1 MRLPGREQALS
12 IRSKDMGGAAH
23 FREYAELVRVIKER
37 GRFPLAGVTD
47 IRPWL
52 SRLGPTNAYLLPE
65 EFLSISVCLT
75 ASESIRQLQNEQFSK
90 LYPLLS
96 SLIDG
101 ISDESALVR
110 EIGRVL
116 DEKGELR
123 DSASPEL
130 LRIRKEVR
138 SIKARAKD

>member
-96 SLIDG
+96 SLIDV
-101 ISDESALVR
+101 ISDESALIR
-110 EIGRVL
+110 EIGRVF
-116 DEKGELR
+116 DEKGEIR

-130 LRIRKEVR
+130 
-138 SIKARAKD
+138 S